1 MQDKPKKFTKD
12 PNDSLKSKPSG
23 RGGARPGSGRKKGKM
38 EPQVIERAKILKAF
52 RERVAKHADLL
63 FDYQFTLARG
73 CTVLYRIDKNSKGED
88 KAPVMVTDQR
98 EVKNFLAGKRDGDA
112 YRFITTEK
120 PDNRAIDSLL
130 DRTFGKADSK
140 IDLTSQG
147 ERLQAAP
154 VIISPIA
161 PRDVR
166 TQE

>member
-1 MQDKPKKFTKD
+1 MQEAENPKIKPVRGK
-12 PNDSLKSKPSG
+12 N
-23 RGGARPGSGRKKGKM
+23 GGARPGSGRKKGQLA
-38 EPQVIERAKILKAF
+38 PQTIERAKILKEF

-73 CTVLYRIDKNSKGED
+73 CTVLYRVEKDKQGND
-88 KAPVMVTDQR
+88 KAPQMVTDQS
-98 EVKNFLAGKRDGDA
+98 EVEEFLAGNLDDDN

-161 PRDVR
+161 PRNAP